1 MDLNLTAGNQESHSV
16 ILGVLL
22 CHPMQ
27 GGVVLAGA
35 LKAKFRLF
43 QETQLS
49 TEPWPSWAGGP
60 YTRVTAKLFGS

>member
-1 MDLNLTAGNQESHSV
+1 MDLNPTSGNQEPYSV

-22 CHPMQ
+22 RHPIQ

-35 LKAKFRLF
+35 LKAKLRLF

-60 YTRVTAKLFGS
+60 YSRVTAKLFGN

>member
-1 MDLNLTAGNQESHSV
+1 
-16 ILGVLL
+16 
-22 CHPMQ
+22 MQ

-35 LKAKFRLF
+35 LKAKLRLF

-60 YTRVTAKLFGS
+60 YTRVTAELFGS